1 MIDRI
6 NKNEERLD
14 NILANI
20 ESLEIALDVFKRNK
34 KDFSL
39 LNKYYGSKE
48 WFKDKEKHDNGSIV
62 IKAGVLSEDAVWN
75 MNEDIND
82 LISEMRDIVSIFDE
96 KKI

>member
-1 MIDRI
+1 MNRI
-6 NKNEERLD
+6 SKNEKYLD
-14 NILANI
+14 DILLSVSKLE
-20 ESLEIALDVFKRNK
+20 ESLKLFKNNIK
-34 KDFSL
+34 NIDSI
-39 LNKYYGSKE
+39 NKYYGSKE
-48 WFKDKEKHDNGSIV
+48 WFKDKKKHDNGSIV

>member
-1 MIDRI
+1 MELFKSNINNIDY
-6 NKNEERLD
+6 
-14 NILANI
+14 
-20 ESLEIALDVFKRNK
+20 V
-34 KDFSL
+34 
-39 LNKYYGSKE
+39 NKYYGSKD

-82 LISEMRDIVSIFDE
+82 LISEMRYIVSIFDK

>member
-1 MIDRI
+1 MNRI
-6 NKNEERLD
+6 SKNEKYLD
-14 NILANI
+14 DILLSVSKLE
-20 ESLEIALDVFKRNK
+20 ESLKLFKSNIK
-34 KDFSL
+34 NIDSI
-39 LNKYYGSKE
+39 NKYYGSIE

-82 LISEMRDIVSIFDE
+82 LISEMRYIVSIFDE

>member
-1 MIDRI
+1 MELFKSNINNIDY
-6 NKNEERLD
+6 
-14 NILANI
+14 
-20 ESLEIALDVFKRNK
+20 V
-34 KDFSL
+34 
-39 LNKYYGSKE
+39 NKYYGSKD

-82 LISEMRDIVSIFDE
+82 LISEMRYIVSNKDK

>member
-1 MIDRI
+1 MNRI
-6 NKNEERLD
+6 SKNEKYLD
-14 NILANI
+14 DILLSVSKLEEALELFKSNIKNI
-20 ESLEIALDVFKRNK
+20 DYV
-34 KDFSL
+34 
-39 LNKYYGSKE
+39 NKYYGSKD
-48 WFKDKEKHDNGSIV
+48 WFMDKEKHDNGSIV

>member
-1 MIDRI
+1 MNRI
-6 NKNEERLD
+6 SKNEKFLD
-14 NILANI
+14 DISLSVSKLEEALKLFKNNIKNI
-20 ESLEIALDVFKRNK
+20 DSI
-34 KDFSL
+34 
-39 LNKYYGSKE
+39 NKYYGSKE

>member
-1 MIDRI
+1 MFKSNINNIDY
-6 NKNEERLD
+6 
-14 NILANI
+14 
-20 ESLEIALDVFKRNK
+20 V
-34 KDFSL
+34 
-39 LNKYYGSKE
+39 NKYYGSKD

-82 LISEMRDIVSIFDE
+82 LISEMRYIVSIFDK